1 MNSRERKMLD
11 ILKKGKDEH
20 GYVAVKAE
28 FEAEGTRVDELMRLI
43 EIARKAGVG
52 VGLKIGGCEAMRDLL
67 EAKQIG
73 VDYIIAPMVETA
85 YALSKFV
92 EAKNKVYGG
101 EDRQD
106 MQFLV
111 NVETITGFNNLESLG
126 KAAKV
131 KNGLQGLVF
140 GRVDFSGSM
149 GESRDAINGD
159 KITGYAVKTA
169 QYCKDHQ
176 LDLVV
181 GGGVSMDAIPALKK
195 MHDVFLTRYETR
207 KIIFSAKALKLKA
220 PEKGLLEA
228 VHFELLWLL
237 NKREYYGVIEKE
249 DNKRIDMLEARWKVL
264 QQGDR

>member
-1 MNSRERKMLD
+1 MNTRERKMLD
-11 ILKKGKDEH
+11 ILKQGKAEH

-28 FEAEGTRVDELMRLI
+28 FEAEGTRVDELLRLI
-43 EIARKAGVG
+43 EIARKADVKI
-52 VGLKIGGCEAMRDLL
+52 GLKIGGCEAIRDLL

-73 VDYIIAPMVETA
+73 VDYIIAPMVETP

-92 EAKNKVYGG
+92 EAKNKAYNDD
-101 EDRQD
+101 ERKD

-111 NVETITGFNNLESLG
+111 NVETITGFNNIEG
-126 KAAKV
+126 MCKAAKV

-149 GESRDAINGD
+149 GDSREAINSD
-159 KITGYAVKTA
+159 KITDYAVKTA
-169 QYCKDHQ
+169 KYCKENQ

-181 GGGVSMDAIPALKK
+181 GGGVSMDAIPALRK
-195 MHDVFLTRYETR
+195 MRETHLTRYETR
-207 KIIFSAKALKLKA
+207 KIIFSAEALKLKA

-237 NKREYYGVIEKE
+237 NKREYYGFIEKE
-249 DNKRIDMLEARWKVL
+249 DNKRIDMLEERWKVL